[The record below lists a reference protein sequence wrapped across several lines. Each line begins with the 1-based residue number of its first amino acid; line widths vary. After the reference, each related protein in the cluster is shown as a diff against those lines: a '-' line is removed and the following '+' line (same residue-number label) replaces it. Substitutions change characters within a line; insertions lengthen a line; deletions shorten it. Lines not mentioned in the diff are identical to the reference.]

1 MNSINIF
8 TLFLLMTIIAIAPS
22 CNSDPPGEKS
32 PQAIRDTISEY
43 RQQITRLNREI
54 GRMERQLSDMGER
67 VPAREATKIRV
78 EKVQTRDF
86 DHYITINGSVEAV
99 LDATISPEINGQME
113 TVSVNRGDR
122 VIAGQVVARLSTSVT
137 ESNIEEVRTNLEMAE
152 TVYERQKRL
161 WEQGIGSEIQY
172 LEARNRYRGLQ
183 QSLATLE
190 SQLGLASLRAP
201 FSGIVDDIFIKEG
214 ELAMPGSPVMHVI
227 NLGNLYIN
235 TDVSERYLPMV
246 NADDSVILRFPV
258 YPGYEHYVP
267 IHRLGNVIN
276 PENRSFRLQL
286 RISNPG
292 QRLKPNM
299 VATVGIR
306 TLSVENAIVIPSVLI
321 KQDVQGHFVFVA
333 YENPD
338 GNYYAEQNY
347 IERGPE
353 SEGKTIVESGL
364 DPGDLLITDGHNRV
378 GQGDLVQVVN
388 Q

>member
-1 MNSINIF
+1 MNTINIF
-8 TLFLLMTIIAIAPS
+8 TFFLLITVFAIAPS
-22 CNSDPPGEKS
+22 CNNDAPGGKS

-54 GRMERQLSDMGER
+54 SRMERQLADMGER

-122 VIAGQVVARLSTSVT
+122 VNAGQVVARLSTSVI

-172 LEARNRYRGLQ
+172 LEARNRYRSLQ

-201 FSGIVDDIFIKEG
+201 FSGIVDDIFVKEG

-235 TDVSERYLPMV
+235 TDVSERYLPVV

-258 YPGYEHYVP
+258 YPGYEEYVP

-276 PENRSFRLQL
+276 PESRSFRLQL
-286 RISNPG
+286 RIRNPG

-299 VATVGIR
+299 VATLGIR
-306 TLSVENAIVIPSVLI
+306 TLSAEDAIVIPSVLI
-321 KQDVQGHFVFVA
+321 KQDVQGHYVFVA
-333 YENPD
+333 YENAD
-338 GNYYAEQNY
+338 GNYYVEQNY

-353 SEGKTIVESGL
+353 SEGKTIIESGL

-378 GQGDLVQVVN
+378 GQGDLVRLADQ
-388 Q
+388 